1 MAAVAVWGLVVFV
14 GSDGAEIA
22 AWVMG
27 GPGVPDLE
35 AVDALARWQLWA
47 GRHGGSIC
55 LRDVCGELGELL
67 DLAGLRREV
76 GRQAEGGEEE
86 LSVEEEVG
94 PGDPVA

>member
-14 GSDGAEIA
+14 GPDGAEMA

-35 AVDALARWQLWA
+35 AVEALARWQLWA
-47 GRHGGSIC
+47 GRLGGSIC
-55 LRDVCGELGELL
+55 LRGVCGELGELL

-76 GRQAEGGEEE
+76 SWQAEGGEEE
-86 LSVEEEVG
+86 FRVEEEMG